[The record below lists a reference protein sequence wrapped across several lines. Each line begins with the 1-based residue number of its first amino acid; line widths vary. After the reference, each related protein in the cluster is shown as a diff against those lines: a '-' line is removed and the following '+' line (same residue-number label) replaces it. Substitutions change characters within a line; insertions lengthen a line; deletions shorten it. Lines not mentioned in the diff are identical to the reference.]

1 VNGDGWTDVVAVNEA
16 GVHQLYLGS
25 ASNGF
30 ALAPEQIVSDGMR
43 RGILSDFNSDD
54 SLDLILVGRDADV
67 LEIHANNGIG
77 KLGLGDRNSPDLRL
91 IGPATVNLVA
101 GESYEDP
108 GATAQDDIDGD
119 VSDSIEVSGTINP
132 SAVGTQ
138 TITYRVAD
146 KAGNIS
152 SAVRTVNVGVNS
164 GQGGSG
170 GGILAPVLIL
180 LLTMLAV
187 MRLRIPG

>member
-1 VNGDGWTDVVAVNEA
+1 
-16 GVHQLYLGS
+16 
-25 ASNGF
+25 
-30 ALAPEQIVSDGMR
+30 MR

-91 IGPATVNLVA
+91 IGPAIVNLVA
-101 GESYEDP
+101 GESYDDP

-138 TITYRVAD
+138 TITYSVAD

-152 SAVRTVNVGVNS
+152 SAVRTINVGVNS

-170 GGILAPVLIL
+170 GGILTPVLIL

-187 MRLRIPG
+187 MRRRIPG